1 MSQVSTSFPKIK
13 HKNSVSSQHYTILCQ
28 WNPVSWDSDSCL
40 LQNTFTDKSLSSR
53 LRFVWC
59 CYATPSLPKFW
70 SPVQPFPQQIYNL
83 WNPLQFCLVLPRR
96 KILEIRTTKQNC
108 RFPRVLF
115 QPSIE
120 AFIDRYCLT
129 TAITFTVHPINIPH
143 ETLQIKC
150 TLKNLPE
157 CFHHGN
163 PPGNSPA
170 AHLHCQFFQHIH
182 PLSRSWQLWHL
193 AHPGN
198 PSSHTEWQWCSH
210 TWFVTVQVDY
220 WGELDLFY
228 SISVHIILQ
237 RILHWINVL
246 YFCTTSSIFIQLFF
260 FSQSWAMRS
269 HWVFAV

>member
-59 CYATPSLPKFW
+59 CYATPSLSKFW

-143 ETLQIKC
+143 ETLQIEKLTWVLSSWKPSRKLSSSSSALSILSAYSPTIQIMAALASGSSRESKFSHRVAMMLSYLVC
-150 TLKNLPE
+150 HSTGGLLGWTGLVLLHFCP
-157 CFHHGN
+157 HHSAEN
-163 PPGNSPA
+163 PALN
-170 AHLHCQFFQHIH
+170 
-182 PLSRSWQLWHL
+182 
-193 AHPGN
+193 
-198 PSSHTEWQWCSH
+198 
-210 TWFVTVQVDY
+210 
-220 WGELDLFY
+220 
-228 SISVHIILQ
+228 
-237 RILHWINVL
+237 
-246 YFCTTSSIFIQLFF
+246 
-260 FSQSWAMRS
+260 
-269 HWVFAV
+269 